1 MDFKKLRKIFNK
13 DGLYAVRVE
22 NGEIISCYC
31 IHCSRALQQPSGA
44 MLIYLLNG
52 HVTDGFMLRED
63 EFDTSLRTLK
73 EIGLKAGFSAF
84 EDD

>member
-1 MDFKKLRKIFNK
+1 MDFKVAQNFLIKMVSMLCALKM
-13 DGLYAVRVE
+13 
-22 NGEIISCYC
+22 EIISCYC

-63 EFDTSLRTLK
+63 EFVTSLRTLK